1 MRFLAT
7 PLRCSG
13 DLNAQTNLSITG
25 GTAPYKIAWDNGET
39 DSLRTGLGPGDYVAT
54 ITDKNG
60 CTASSSVNIPDPDSL
75 AVNVEITPLN
85 CFGDQNGR
93 IRLIVTGGQ
102 TPYRYR
108 LNNGPFD
115 GSSVFFALQAGVY
128 DLQVRDNN
136 GCTTSVN
143 AELVKPPRIEV
154 NLGPDTCITLG
165 DSLLLSPEIANTFG
179 RLRYTWRSG
188 LRDTLRCLDA
198 DCTEVIAKPQS
209 NIRATLVV
217 TDERGCFGVGEVDI
231 CVKKPRGVYVPTGFS
246 PNGDTENDRLVV
258 HGKGNQIRRI
268 VQFKVYDRWGEL
280 LYEDQDFKAN
290 DASRGWDGA
299 FRGSAC
305 LAGVYVWRVAVEYND
320 GFREVEA
327 GQVTLVR

>member
-1 MRFLAT
+1 MRF
-7 PLRCSG
+7 
-13 DLNAQTNLSITG
+13 TG
-25 GTAPYKIAWDNGET
+25 
-39 DSLRTGLGPGDYVAT
+39 
-54 ITDKNG
+54 
-60 CTASSSVNIPDPDSL
+60 
-75 AVNVEITPLN
+75 
-85 CFGDQNGR
+85 
-93 IRLIVTGGQ
+93 
-102 TPYRYR
+102 
-108 LNNGPFD
+108 
-115 GSSVFFALQAGVY
+115 
-128 DLQVRDNN
+128 
-136 GCTTSVN
+136 
-143 AELVKPPRIEV
+143 
-154 NLGPDTCITLG
+154 
-165 DSLLLSPEIANTFG
+165 
-179 RLRYTWRSG
+179 RSG

-258 HGKGNQIRRI
+258 HVKGNQIRRI

-305 LAGVYVWRVAVEYND
+305 LAGVYVWRVEVEYND